1 MLRNHISIT
10 RDCAVAAS
18 TQSDKEEIVGTSQHR
33 EFAVVD
39 IHELHQS
46 GHVRIAVLNTNN
58 VLAAAGNSLG
68 QFRCDVIHSQL
79 GNAIQIDGE
88 IIGNA
93 LGYPN
98 KIFLKLFLIQLEVI
112 GGNDTN
118 TIRAN
123 LFRVLSKLCLLYT
136 SYIRFSRMVVP

>member
-46 GHVRIAVLNTNN
+46 GHVRI
-58 VLAAAGNSLG
+58 
-68 QFRCDVIHSQL
+68 
-79 GNAIQIDGE
+79 
-88 IIGNA
+88 
-93 LGYPN
+93 
-98 KIFLKLFLIQLEVI
+98 
-112 GGNDTN
+112 
-118 TIRAN
+118 
-123 LFRVLSKLCLLYT
+123 CLLYT
-136 SYIRFSRMVVP
+136 STPELVHEFIEKIVVSAPEYKDDKRCQKVEIYYNGVGIVREPTAEEMEEYFEEHIRRKPFLKAKTA